1 MWSILRAVLFLLPA
15 ETAHH
20 LAMAG
25 LKLWARFARARIP
38 ERDPITL
45 WGQRYANRFGIAAG
59 FDKGDVVAKALFG
72 LGFGFVEI
80 GTITPRPQPG
90 NPRPRLF
97 RLKAAGGL
105 VNRMGFNN
113 LGAEAVAA
121 KLRKLGPRPGPVW
134 INIGKNKDT
143 PNERAVDDYVIAMR
157 VLQPHGDVFVVNVSS
172 PNTPGLRDLQAESA
186 LRPLLTQ
193 VLVEAKG
200 KPVLLKLAPD
210 LADDALPG
218 LVKLAREVG
227 LAGLVATNTT
237 IARPVPSSEA
247 GGLSGAPLRARANDV
262 MKILHREDD
271 QLVLVGVGGVM
282 NAEDFAERRAAGA
295 TLVQGYTGFIYGGP
309 GWVKKVLR
317 RARE

>member
-1 MWSILRAVLFLLPA
+1 MSA
-15 ETAHH
+15 
-20 LAMAG
+20 
-25 LKLWARFARARIP
+25 LKLWARFAHARIP

-59 FDKGDVVAKALFG
+59 FDKGDVVAKALFA

-97 RLKAAGGL
+97 RLKAHQAL

-113 LGAEAVAA
+113 LGAQVVAQRLA
-121 KLRKLGPRPGPVW
+121 KLGKLAGPVW
-134 INIGKNKDT
+134 INLGKNKDT
-143 PNERAVDDYVIAMR
+143 PNERAADDYVAALR

-172 PNTPGLRDLQAESA
+172 PNTPGLRDLQAEDA
-186 LRPLLTQ
+186 LRPLLTR
-193 VLVEAKG
+193 VVAEAKG

-210 LADDALPG
+210 LADNALPG

-227 LAGLVATNTT
+227 LSGLIATNTT
-237 IARPVPSSEA
+237 IARPVPSNEA

-262 MKILHREDD
+262 MKLLHQTDD
-271 QLVLVGVGGVM
+271 TLVLVGVGGVM

-309 GWVKKVLR
+309 GWVRRVLG
-317 RARE
+317 RA